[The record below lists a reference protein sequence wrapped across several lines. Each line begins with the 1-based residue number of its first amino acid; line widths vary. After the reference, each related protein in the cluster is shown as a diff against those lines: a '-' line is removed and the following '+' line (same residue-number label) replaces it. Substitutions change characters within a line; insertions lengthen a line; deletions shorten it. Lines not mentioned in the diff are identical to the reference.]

1 MLLWKAGVCRCLLC
15 GKCADWGRK
24 NSLEVFMEQL
34 KQGNKEAEQKWERY
48 LDHLAILISIFG
60 WHTIWILYLGR
71 CRRCTDR
78 VYDSIGT
85 EGIVLQWI

>member
-34 KQGNKEAEQKWERY
+34 KQGNKEAEQNGK
-48 LDHLAILISIFG
+48 D
-60 WHTIWILYLGR
+60 IWIILL
-71 CRRCTDR
+71 
-78 VYDSIGT
+78 S
-85 EGIVLQWI
+85 

>member
-71 CRRCTDR
+71 CRRCTGR